1 MPPTQDDFYNRV
13 IFPLENKLLALPL
26 GALFSGILYD
36 EEGEPIVALRLPDL
50 GIGGLYLN
58 AAEIGRLF
66 FAPDESTVTI
76 LTLREQDDGTPA
88 GVNVISS
95 NGFVQEGEEVAVVAY
110 SDINGAGLRLDALYL
125 SRVMLAVDAPER
137 FCTVAF
143 GLQACTAFRLG
154 FAEITLFA
162 GGRGLGEVE
171 LDADDL
177 IGYQVWPKFGF
188 DAPLQAADLNRD
200 ARFSN
205 CLSVQD
211 VVERDPLWWTAVIF
225 KLVVAQVLHLC
236 RFFEFWFLLLFVSGL
251 RGTFFRIQMHNRDRC
266 PVPRSAAP
274 SFRAAGLG
282 CFVDPGAFAQ

>member
-13 IFPLENKLLALPL
+13 IFPLESKLLALPL

-36 EEGEPIVALRLPDL
+36 AEDEPIVALRLPDL
-50 GIGGLYLN
+50 GIRGLDLN
-58 AAEIGRLF
+58 A
-66 FAPDESTVTI
+66 
-76 LTLREQDDGTPA
+76 
-88 GVNVISS
+88 
-95 NGFVQEGEEVAVVAY
+95 
-110 SDINGAGLRLDALYL
+110 AGLRLDALYL

-162 GGRGLGEVE
+162 GGRGLGQVE

-200 ARFSN
+200 ARFAN

-211 VVERDPLWWTAVIF
+211 VVERDPLWWTANGRGIEMRF
-225 KLVVAQVLHLC
+225 DLCPGSRSWRVLLNYLYSV
-236 RFFEFWFLLLFVSGL
+236 FPEEL
-251 RGTFFRIQMHNRDRC
+251 
-266 PVPRSAAP
+266 P
-274 SFRAAGLG
+274 
-282 CFVDPGAFAQ
+282 